1 MQTFTSGAS
10 VFEEMLGDIDYPED
24 SFAGKLYKF
33 KCRVGCVKRRP
44 PRHKYFEYILE
55 MGSGDID
62 KVFKG
67 ESFRGKKHLT
77 FVFPE
82 RYMGVTEQRAF
93 TSVLNNH
100 PEADSLE
107 QVDIITSNPMLIG
120 SFHNIQIR
128 ILTWE
133 DDHLYDC
140 GNDG

>member
-1 MQTFTSGAS
+1 METFTSGAS

-44 PRHKYFEYILE
+44 PRHDYFEYILE
-55 MGSGDID
+55 MGVGDID

-67 ESFRGKKHLT
+67 ESFDGKTHLT

-82 RYMGVTEQRAF
+82 RYMAVTEQQAF
-93 TSVLNNH
+93 TSILNNH

-107 QVDIITSNPMLIG
+107 QVDIITSCPMLIG
-120 SFHNIQIR
+120 SFHNVQIR

-140 GNDG
+140 GNTG